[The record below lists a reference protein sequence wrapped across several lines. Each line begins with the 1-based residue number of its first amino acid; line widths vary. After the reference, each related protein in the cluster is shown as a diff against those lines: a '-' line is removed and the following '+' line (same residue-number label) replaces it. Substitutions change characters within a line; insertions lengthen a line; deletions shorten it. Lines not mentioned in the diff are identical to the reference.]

1 MVSGHSTIKSDQIK
15 GNDKIAFESQVYFQ
29 KPVRGRK
36 WSKLQSYWQ
45 SNILRFK
52 SVNGTQLGVIHDN
65 RITFMVSNLVDAGV
79 CEFEGQVLHIGPN
92 NNPNEIE
99 FNDVIFLDMKIYLLV
114 RLKFILY
121 HS

>member
-65 RITFMVSNLVDAGV
+65 RITFMVSNLMDTGV
-79 CEFEGQVLHIGPN
+79 CEFEGQVLLIGN
-92 NNPNEIE
+92 NDSNEIE
-99 FNDVIFLDMKIYLLV
+99 LNDEIFLDMKIYLLV
-114 RLKFILY
+114 RLKLIFYYL
-121 HS
+121 